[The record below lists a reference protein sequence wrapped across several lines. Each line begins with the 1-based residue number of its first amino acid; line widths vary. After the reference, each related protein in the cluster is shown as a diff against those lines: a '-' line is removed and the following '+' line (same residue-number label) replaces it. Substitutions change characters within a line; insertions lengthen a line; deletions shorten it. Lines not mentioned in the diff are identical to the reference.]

1 MSEESKNPKAKQIL
15 IRVSNGVSILEN
27 EDASDVC
34 YGVAKLCNTRYGVN
48 KMRRLINILRKCS
61 VERAFAILSVLRTR
75 LKGAPI
81 VEKTMKTAVN
91 NYNQARTKKGGMAKA
106 ASELK
111 IRAIFAD
118 GGPIIKRARPHSH
131 GRAFP
136 IHKSLSHLTI
146 VVSD

>member
-1 MSEESKNPKAKQIL
+1 MSENAKTKQVL
-15 IRVSNGVSILEN
+15 IRVANGVRILEN
-27 EDASDVC
+27 EDAGDIC
-34 YGVAKLCNTRYGVN
+34 YGVAVLRNTRYGVL
-48 KMRRLINILRKCS
+48 KIRRLIDVLRSGS
-61 VERAFAILSVLRTR
+61 VERAFGILSILRTK
-75 LKGAPI
+75 LKGALI

-91 NYNQARTKKGGMAKA
+91 NYNQARAKKGGTAKA

>member
-1 MSEESKNPKAKQIL
+1 MSEAKIKQVL
-15 IRVSNGVSILEN
+15 VRVSNGVSILEDEN
-27 EDASDVC
+27 AEDIC
-34 YGVAKLCNTRYGVN
+34 YGVAKLHNTRYGVL
-48 KMRRLINILRKCS
+48 KMRRLINILRESS
-61 VERAFAILSVLRTR
+61 VEKAFGILSVLRTR

-81 VEKTMKTAVN
+81 VEKTIKTAVN
-91 NYNQARTKKGGMAKA
+91 NYNQARAKKGGVAKA

>member
-1 MSEESKNPKAKQIL
+1 MSGVL
-15 IRVSNGVSILEN
+15 VRVSNGVEILEK
-27 EDASDVC
+27 EDAGNIC
-34 YGVAKLCNTRYGVN
+34 YGVAQLRNTRYGVL
-48 KMRRLINILRKCS
+48 KMRRLIDILRGSS
-61 VERAFAILSVLRTR
+61 VERAFGILSVMRTK
-75 LKGAPI
+75 LKGAAI
-81 VEKTMKTAVN
+81 AEKTMKTAVN
-91 NYNQARTKKGGMAKA
+91 NYNQARAKKGGVAKP

>member
-1 MSEESKNPKAKQIL
+1 MSDKAKQVL
-15 IRVSNGVSILEN
+15 VRVANGVNILES
-27 EDASDVC
+27 EDAGDVC
-34 YGVAKLCNTRYGVN
+34 YGVGHLHNTRYGVL
-48 KMRRLINILRKCS
+48 KMRRLINILRNGS
-61 VERAFAILSVLRTR
+61 VERAFGILSVMHTK
-75 LKGAPI
+75 LKGAPL

-91 NYNQARTKKGGMAKA
+91 NYNQARGKKGGTAKA

-118 GGPIIKRARPHSH
+118 GGPIIKRARPRSH

-136 IHKSLSHLTI
+136 IHKALSHLTI

>member
-1 MSEESKNPKAKQIL
+1 MSENLKRVVAKQ
-15 IRVSNGVSILEN
+15 VVVNVASGVSILEN
-27 EDASDVC
+27 EDAGDIC
-34 YGVAKLCNTRYGVN
+34 YGVAKVINVRYGVL
-48 KMRRLINILRKCS
+48 KMRRLINILRGGS
-61 VERAFAILSVLRTR
+61 VERAFGILSVMRTK

-81 VEKTMKTAVN
+81 VEKTMKTAIN
-91 NYNQARTKKGGMAKA
+91 NYNQARAKKGGTAKS

-118 GGPIIKRARPHSH
+118 GGPIMKRARPRSH

-136 IHKSLSHLTI
+136 IHKSLSHLTV

>member
-1 MSEESKNPKAKQIL
+1 MAGIL
-15 IRVSNGVSILEN
+15 VRVSNGVEILEK
-27 EDASDVC
+27 EDAGDVC
-34 YGVAKLCNTRYGVN
+34 YGVAKLRNTRYGVL
-48 KMRRLINILRKCS
+48 KMRRLIKILRNSS
-61 VERAFAILSVLRTR
+61 VERAFAILSVLRTK
-75 LKGAPI
+75 LKGAAI

-91 NYNQARTKKGGMAKA
+91 NYNQARAKKGGTAKS

-118 GGPIIKRARPHSH
+118 GGPIIKRARPRSH

-136 IHKSLSHLTI
+136 IHKALSHLTI

>member
-1 MSEESKNPKAKQIL
+1 MSESKVKMKQVL
-15 IRVSNGVSILEN
+15 VKVSNGVSILEN
-27 EDASDVC
+27 EGISDVS
-34 YGVAKLCNTRYGVN
+34 YGVAKLKNVRYGVL
-48 KMRRLINILRKCS
+48 KMRRLINILRNSS
-61 VERAFAILSVLRTR
+61 VERAFGILTVMRNR
-75 LKGAPI
+75 LKGALI
-81 VEKTMKTAVN
+81 VEKTLKTAVN
-91 NYNQARTKKGGMAKA
+91 NYGQARGKKGGAVKA
-106 ASELK
+106 ANELK

>member
-1 MSEESKNPKAKQIL
+1 MSGVL
-15 IRVSNGVSILEN
+15 VRVSNGVEILEK
-27 EDASDVC
+27 EDAGDIC
-34 YGVAKLCNTRYGVN
+34 YGVATLRNTRYGVL
-48 KMRRLINILRKCS
+48 KMRRLIDILRGSS
-61 VERAFAILSVLRTR
+61 VERAFAILSVMNTK
-75 LKGAPI
+75 LKGASI
-81 VEKTMKTAVN
+81 AEKTMKTAVN
-91 NYNQARTKKGGMAKA
+91 NYNQARAKKGGLAKA

>member
-1 MSEESKNPKAKQIL
+1 MSEKVKTKQIL
-15 IRVSNGVSILEN
+15 VNVAVGVSILEN
-27 EDASDVC
+27 EDATDIC
-34 YGVAKLCNTRYGVN
+34 YGVAKLTNVRYGVL
-48 KMRRLINILRKCS
+48 KMRRLLNILRSGS
-61 VERAFAILSVLRTR
+61 VERAFGILSVMRTK

-81 VEKTMKTAVN
+81 VEKTLKTAIN
-91 NYNQARTKKGGMAKA
+91 NYNQARAKKGGTAKA

-118 GGPIIKRARPHSH
+118 GGPIIKRARPRSH

-136 IHKSLSHLTI
+136 IHKSLSHLTV

>member
-1 MSEESKNPKAKQIL
+1 MSETGKVKIKQVL
-15 IRVSNGVSILEN
+15 VRVSNGVQILEN
-27 EDASDVC
+27 ENADNVC
-34 YGVAKLCNTRYGVN
+34 YGVAKLHNTRYGVL
-48 KMRRLINILRKCS
+48 KMRRLIDILRGNS
-61 VERAFAILSVLRTR
+61 VERAFAILSVMRTK
-75 LKGAPI
+75 LKGAYI

-91 NYNQARTKKGGMAKA
+91 NYGQARAKKGGSAVSA
-106 ASELK
+106 GELK

-118 GGPIIKRARPHSH
+118 GGPIIKRARPRSH

>member
-1 MSEESKNPKAKQIL
+1 MTEEKTKQIL
-15 IRVSNGVSILEN
+15 VRVSNGVHILED
-27 EDASDVC
+27 EGAADIC
-34 YGVAKLCNTRYGVN
+34 YGVAKLSNTRYGVL
-48 KMRRLINILRKCS
+48 KMRRLINILRGGS
-61 VERAFAILSVLRTR
+61 AERAFGILSVMKNR
-75 LKGAPI
+75 LKGALI
-81 VEKTMKTAVN
+81 VEKTLKTAVN
-91 NYNQARTKKGGMAKA
+91 NYGQARSKKGGIAKA

-118 GGPIIKRARPHSH
+118 GGPIIKRARPRSH

>member
-1 MSEESKNPKAKQIL
+1 MSDKKTKQVL
-15 IRVSNGVSILEN
+15 VRAANGVFILEN
-27 EDASDVC
+27 EDAGDVC
-34 YGVAKLCNTRYGVN
+34 YGVAVLRNTRYGVL
-48 KMRRLINILRKCS
+48 KMRRLIDILRNGSIEK
-61 VERAFAILSVLRTR
+61 AFGILSVMRTK

-81 VEKTMKTAVN
+81 VEKTMKTAIN
-91 NYNQARTKKGGMAKA
+91 NYNQARAKKGGTAKA

-118 GGPIIKRARPHSH
+118 GGPIIKRARPRSH
-131 GRAFP
+131 GRAFS

>member
-1 MSEESKNPKAKQIL
+1 MSGVL
-15 IRVSNGVSILEN
+15 VRVSNGVEILEK
-27 EDASDVC
+27 EDAGDIC
-34 YGVAKLCNTRYGVN
+34 YGVAKLRNTRYGVL
-48 KMRRLINILRKCS
+48 KMRRLIDILRESS
-61 VERAFAILSVLRTR
+61 VEKAFGILSVMSTK
-75 LKGAPI
+75 LKGAAI
-81 VEKTMKTAVN
+81 AEKTMKTAVN
-91 NYNQARTKKGGMAKA
+91 NYNQARAKKGGVAKSA
-106 ASELK
+106 AELK

>member
-1 MSEESKNPKAKQIL
+1 MSDKVKAKQVL
-15 IRVSNGVSILEN
+15 VQVSSGVYILEQ
-27 EDASDVC
+27 ETATDVC
-34 YGVAKLCNTRYGVN
+34 YGIAKLTNVRYGVL
-48 KMRRLINILRKCS
+48 KMRRLINILRGSS
-61 VERAFAILSVLRTR
+61 VERSFAILAVMKTK
-75 LKGAPI
+75 LKGALI

-91 NYNQARTKKGGMAKA
+91 NYGQARAKKGGTAKA
-106 ASELK
+106 AGELK

>member
-1 MSEESKNPKAKQIL
+1 MSEKVKTKQIL
-15 IRVSNGVSILEN
+15 VNVAVGVSILEN
-27 EDASDVC
+27 EDATDIC
-34 YGVAKLCNTRYGVN
+34 YGVAKLTNVRYGVL
-48 KMRRLINILRKCS
+48 KMRRLLNILRSGS
-61 VERAFAILSVLRTR
+61 VERAFGILSVMRTK

-81 VEKTMKTAVN
+81 VEKTLKTAIN
-91 NYNQARTKKGGMAKA
+91 NYNQARAKKGGTAKA

-118 GGPIIKRARPHSH
+118 GGPIIKRARPRSH

-136 IHKSLSHLTI
+136 IHKALSHLTV

>member
-1 MSEESKNPKAKQIL
+1 MSGVL
-15 IRVSNGVSILEN
+15 VRVSNGVEILEK
-27 EDASDVC
+27 EDAGDIC
-34 YGVAKLCNTRYGVN
+34 YGVAQLRNTRYGVL
-48 KMRRLINILRKCS
+48 KMRRLIDILRGSS
-61 VERAFAILSVLRTR
+61 VERAFGILSVMRTK
-75 LKGAPI
+75 LKGAAI
-81 VEKTMKTAVN
+81 AEKTMKTAVN
-91 NYNQARTKKGGMAKA
+91 NYNQARAKKGGAAKPA
-106 ASELK
+106 NELK

>member
-1 MSEESKNPKAKQIL
+1 MSEEKVKQVL
-15 IRVSNGVSILEN
+15 VRVSNGVSILEA
-27 EDASDVC
+27 EGTDVC
-34 YGVAKLCNTRYGVN
+34 YGVAKLRNIRYGVL
-48 KMRRLINILRKCS
+48 KVRRLINVLRDGS
-61 VERAFAILSVLRTR
+61 VERAFGILSVMHNR
-75 LKGAPI
+75 LKGALI
-81 VEKTMKTAVN
+81 VEKTLKTAVN
-91 NYNQARTKKGGMAKA
+91 NYNQARSKKGGTAKA
-106 ASELK
+106 AGELK

>member
-1 MSEESKNPKAKQIL
+1 MSGVL
-15 IRVSNGVSILEN
+15 VRVSNGVEILEK
-27 EDASDVC
+27 EDAGDIC
-34 YGVAKLCNTRYGVN
+34 YGVAKLCNTRYGVL
-48 KMRRLINILRKCS
+48 KMRRLIDILRGSS
-61 VERAFAILSVLRTR
+61 VERAFGILSVMRTK
-75 LKGAPI
+75 LKGAAI
-81 VEKTMKTAVN
+81 AEKTMKTAVN
-91 NYNQARTKKGGMAKA
+91 NYNQARAKKGGAAKS

>member
-1 MSEESKNPKAKQIL
+1 MSGVLVK
-15 IRVSNGVSILEN
+15 VSNGVEILEK
-27 EDASDVC
+27 EDAGDIC
-34 YGVAKLCNTRYGVN
+34 YGVAQLRNTRYGVL
-48 KMRRLINILRKCS
+48 KMRRLIDILRESS
-61 VERAFAILSVLRTR
+61 VERAFGILSVMRTK
-75 LKGAPI
+75 LKGAAI
-81 VEKTMKTAVN
+81 AEKTMKTAVN
-91 NYNQARTKKGGMAKA
+91 NYNQARAKKGGVAKP

>member
-1 MSEESKNPKAKQIL
+1 MSDKKTKQVL
-15 IRVSNGVSILEN
+15 VRVANGVSILEN
-27 EDASDVC
+27 EDAGDIC
-34 YGVAKLCNTRYGVN
+34 YGVAVLRNTRYGVL
-48 KMRRLINILRKCS
+48 KMRRLIDILRGGS
-61 VERAFAILSVLRTR
+61 VERAFGILSVIRTK

-81 VEKTMKTAVN
+81 AEKTMKTAVN
-91 NYNQARTKKGGMAKA
+91 NYNQARAKKGGTAKA

-118 GGPIIKRARPHSH
+118 GGPIIKRARPRSH
-131 GRAFP
+131 GRAFS

>member
-1 MSEESKNPKAKQIL
+1 MSGVL
-15 IRVSNGVSILEN
+15 VRVSNGVEILEK
-27 EDASDVC
+27 EDAGDIC
-34 YGVAKLCNTRYGVN
+34 YGVAKLHNTRYGVL
-48 KMRRLINILRKCS
+48 KMRRLIDILRGSS
-61 VERAFAILSVLRTR
+61 VERAFGILSVMRTK
-75 LKGAPI
+75 LKGAAI
-81 VEKTMKTAVN
+81 AEKTMKTAVN
-91 NYNQARTKKGGMAKA
+91 NYNQARAKKGGVAKP

>member
-1 MSEESKNPKAKQIL
+1 MSGVL
-15 IRVSNGVSILEN
+15 VRVSNGVEILEK
-27 EDASDVC
+27 EDAGDIC
-34 YGVAKLCNTRYGVN
+34 YGVAQLHNTRYGVL
-48 KMRRLINILRKCS
+48 KMRRLIDILRGSS
-61 VERAFAILSVLRTR
+61 VERAFGILSVMRTK
-75 LKGAPI
+75 LKGAAI
-81 VEKTMKTAVN
+81 AEKTMKTAVN
-91 NYNQARTKKGGMAKA
+91 NYNQARSKKGGLAKSA
-106 ASELK
+106 AELK

>member
-1 MSEESKNPKAKQIL
+1 MAGVLVEVA
-15 IRVSNGVSILEN
+15 NGVSILEK
-27 EDASDVC
+27 EDAADIC
-34 YGVAKLCNTRYGVN
+34 YGVAKLTNTRYGVL
-48 KMRRLINILRKCS
+48 KMRRLIDILRNSS
-61 VERAFAILSVLRTR
+61 VERAFGILSVMRTK
-75 LKGAPI
+75 LKGAQI

-91 NYNQARTKKGGMAKA
+91 NYGQAKAKKGGVAKPA
-106 ASELK
+106 GELK

>member
-1 MSEESKNPKAKQIL
+1 MSGVL
-15 IRVSNGVSILEN
+15 VRVSNGVEILEK
-27 EDASDVC
+27 EDAGDIC
-34 YGVAKLCNTRYGVN
+34 YGVAKLRNTRYGVL
-48 KMRRLINILRKCS
+48 KMRRLIDILRDSS
-61 VERAFAILSVLRTR
+61 VERAFAILSVMSTK
-75 LKGAPI
+75 LKGAAI
-81 VEKTMKTAVN
+81 AEKTMKTAVN
-91 NYNQARTKKGGMAKA
+91 NYNQARAKKGGLAKS

>member
-1 MSEESKNPKAKQIL
+1 VE
-15 IRVSNGVSILEN
+15 ILEK
-27 EDASDVC
+27 EDAGDVC
-34 YGVAKLCNTRYGVN
+34 YGVAKLRNTRYGVL
-48 KMRRLINILRKCS
+48 KMRRLIDILRGSS
-61 VERAFAILSVLRTR
+61 VERAFGILSVMRTK
-75 LKGAPI
+75 LKGAAI
-81 VEKTMKTAVN
+81 AEKTMKTAVN
-91 NYNQARTKKGGMAKA
+91 NYNQARAKKGGVAKP

>member
-1 MSEESKNPKAKQIL
+1 MSDNVKIKQVL
-15 IRVSNGVSILEN
+15 VRVASGVSILER
-27 EDASDVC
+27 EDADDIC
-34 YGVAKLCNTRYGVN
+34 YGTAKLYNTRYGVL
-48 KMRRLINILRKCS
+48 KMRRLINILRNGS
-61 VERAFAILSVLRTR
+61 VERAFGILSVMRTK

-81 VEKTMKTAVN
+81 VEKTMKTAIN
-91 NYNQARTKKGGMAKA
+91 NYNQARAKKGGTAKA
-106 ASELK
+106 ANELK

>member
-1 MSEESKNPKAKQIL
+1 MSEKVKIKQTL
-15 IRVSNGVSILEN
+15 VRVANGVSILEN
-27 EDASDVC
+27 VDAEGIC
-34 YGVAKLCNTRYGVN
+34 YGVAILRNTRYGVN
-48 KMRRLINILRKCS
+48 KMRRLINILRGGS
-61 VERAFAILSVLRTR
+61 VERAFAILSVMRTK
-75 LKGAPI
+75 LKGALI

-91 NYNQARTKKGGMAKA
+91 NYGQARAKKGGLAKS